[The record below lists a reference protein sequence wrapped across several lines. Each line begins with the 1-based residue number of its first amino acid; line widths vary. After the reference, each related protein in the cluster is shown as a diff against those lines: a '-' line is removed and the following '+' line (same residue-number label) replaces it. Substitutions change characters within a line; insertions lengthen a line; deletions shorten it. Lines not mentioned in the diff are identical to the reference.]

1 MLRFANERATTRMT
15 SSPIGHTRWVLV
27 FWLFVLSAIAF
38 LDRVNI
44 SIAGSSIAADY
55 GLTHGQLGYVFSS
68 FLLGY
73 ALFQTV
79 GGWLS
84 DKLGPRRVL
93 TAGVVWW
100 GIFTAL
106 TAMVPSQMR
115 SALLFFVAIRFLLG
129 AGEAVIYP
137 ASNQFVSWWIPTQE
151 RGIANGIIF
160 AGVGVGAG
168 ITPPAISYVMFH
180 YGWRSS
186 FWMSAIIGLAAGLVW
201 LLMARDKPEDHSS
214 VSPAELHFIQSGRTL
229 SCSQSLPGSATP
241 IQVNTVKSLPWSTIL
256 QSKSVWAVTFSYFCY
271 GYVAWIFFSWF
282 YIYLAKVRGLD
293 LKASAFYATLPFL
306 AMAVCCP
313 LGGAVADRLTRWRGK
328 RIGRCGIA
336 VLAMGMTAVF
346 LLLGSRVA
354 SARLASIVLAG
365 GAGALYLSQS
375 SFWSVSADIGAA
387 SSGSVSGFMNMG
399 AQLGGAVTA
408 SLTPAVAARY
418 GWTASFYVAAVLAA
432 LGALAWLAVNPDGS
446 LAATQ

>member
-1 MLRFANERATTRMT
+1 MAT
-15 SSPIGHTRWVLV
+15 SHTRWLLI
-27 FWLFVLSAIAF
+27 FWLFVLSAVAF

-44 SIAGSSIAADY
+44 SIAGGSIAADY
-55 GLTHGQLGYVFSS
+55 GLSNVQLGWVFSA

-73 ALFQTV
+73 ALFQTP

-84 DKLGPRRVL
+84 DKFGPRKVL
-93 TAGVVWW
+93 TGGVIWW

-106 TAMVPSQMR
+106 TAAVPSR
-115 SALLFFVAIRFLLG
+115 LAGALLFFVSVRFLLG
-129 AGEAVIYP
+129 AGEAIIYP
-137 ASNQFVSWWIPTQE
+137 ASNRFVSWWIPTQE

-168 ITPPAISYVMFH
+168 ITPPAISYVMVH
-180 YGWRSS
+180 YGWRWS
-186 FWMSAIIGLAAGLVW
+186 FWLSAVVGLVAGLVW
-201 LLMARDKPEDHSS
+201 FIAARDKPEEHSS
-214 VSPAELHFIQSGRTL
+214 VSSAELALIQAGRTL
-229 SCSQSLPGSATP
+229 ASSDEAGGSKA
-241 IQVNTVKSLPWSTIL
+241 SSSAAGEGLLRWSTIL
-256 QSKSVWAVTFSYFCY
+256 RSANVWAVTLSYFCY

-282 YIYLAKVRGLD
+282 YIYLAKVRGLN

-313 LGGAVADRLTRWRGK
+313 LGGAIADRVTRWRGK
-328 RIGRCGIA
+328 RWGRCGIA
-336 VLAMGMTAVF
+336 VFAMAMTSIF

-354 SARLASIVLAG
+354 SARLASVVLAG

-375 SFWSVSADIGAA
+375 SFWPVTADIGAG

-418 GWTASFYVAAVLAA
+418 GWASSFHVAAILAA
-432 LGALAWLAVNPDGS
+432 LGAVAWLIVNPDRS
-446 LAATQ
+446 LAKNP

>member
-1 MLRFANERATTRMT
+1 MIQPHI
-15 SSPIGHTRWVLV
+15 SYTRWLLV
-27 FWLFVLSAIAF
+27 FWLFVLSAVAF

-55 GLTHGQLGYVFSS
+55 RLTNQQLGWVFSS

-73 ALFQTV
+73 ALFQTA

-93 TAGVVWW
+93 TVGVVWW

-106 TAMVPSQMR
+106 TAVVPSQMR
-115 SALLFFVAIRFLLG
+115 SALLVFVAIRFLLG

-201 LLMARDKPEDHSS
+201 LLIARDKPEQDPS
-214 VSPAELHFIQSGRTL
+214 VTPAELRHIQSGRTL
-229 SCSQSLPGSATP
+229 SSGQSLLVSTIPP
-241 IQVNTVKSLPWSTIL
+241 PQVNVAKSLPWSTIL
-256 QSKSVWAVTFSYFCY
+256 RSTNVWAVTFSYFCY
-271 GYVAWIFFSWF
+271 GYIAWIFFSWF
-282 YIYLAKVRGLD
+282 YIYLAKVRGLN

-313 LGGAVADRLTRWRGK
+313 LGGAIADRVTLWRGK

-336 VLAMGMTAVF
+336 VLGMAMTALF

-354 SARLASIVLAG
+354 SARLASVVLAG

-375 SFWSVSADIGAA
+375 SFWSVTADIGAA

-408 SLTPAVAARY
+408 SLTPVVAARY
-418 GWTASFYVAAVLAA
+418 SWTASFYVAALLAA
-432 LGALAWLAVNPDGS
+432 LGALAWLAVNPDRS
-446 LAATQ
+446 LAASP